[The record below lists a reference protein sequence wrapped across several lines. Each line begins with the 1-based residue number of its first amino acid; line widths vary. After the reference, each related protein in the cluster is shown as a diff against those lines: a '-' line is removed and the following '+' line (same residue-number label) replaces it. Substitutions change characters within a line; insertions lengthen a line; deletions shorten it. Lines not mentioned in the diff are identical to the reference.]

1 MDRYSE
7 IGRILDEHRIS
18 RLCHMTQID
27 KLFSILYGEEGIW
40 ATAFCNS
47 KSMYRNDMD
56 RYDGKTEYISTS
68 IEYPNVWYYSNK
80 KNVNPY
86 VNNWAV
92 IFIDPTLSRED
103 KTLFCPINSAASKGA
118 YISGDAKNLSA
129 SFNQQVGYRRRNSNM
144 LYCCPTDDQAE
155 ILLYKHVSV
164 SSITGIAFESEH
176 TLNTMLKLFDKYS
189 INYPDL
195 YLSKELFSTGLSDLI
210 RNGCR
215 PREIVRE
222 KGKRTPVLVGCA

>member
-1 MDRYSE
+1 MDRYYE
-7 IGRILDEHRIS
+7 IGRTLEEHRIR

-27 KLFSILYGEEGIW
+27 KLFSILYGDEGIL

-56 RYDGKTEYISTS
+56 RLDGKTEYISTS

-80 KNVNPY
+80 KNINPY

-92 IFIDPTLSRED
+92 IFIDPTLSQED
-103 KTLFCPINSAASKGA
+103 KTLFCLINSAASKGA
-118 YISGDAKNLSA
+118 YISGDAKNFSA
-129 SFNQQVGYRRRNSNM
+129 LFNQQVGYRRRTSNM
-144 LYCCPTDDQAE
+144 LCCCPTDDQAE
-155 ILLYKHVSV
+155 VLLYKHVPV
-164 SSITGIAFESEH
+164 CSITGIAFESEH

-195 YLSKELFSTGLSDLI
+195 YLSKELFSTELSDSI

-222 KGKRTPVLVGCA
+222 KGKRISVLVRCV